1 MRSVLASLTVLLALG
16 TTGDR
21 TEPFELDSTH
31 STYPFVTRLTGVF
44 SERGNSL
51 VIDVATGSVGSQ
63 IPANLGKD
71 GVAEEISIGF
81 GLGRPDS
88 GSWSFDHETAP
99 QIVAPSLRPGE
110 RKRVGALHFVIS
122 GTDTVPLADRWLVAE
137 LRVRQHLPGVQA
149 GFLNSYAC
157 AEDNLRGPTDSSR
170 HRASQ
175 MRENYSHIC

>member
-31 STYPFVTRLTGVF
+31 STYP
-44 SERGNSL
+44 
-51 VIDVATGSVGSQ
+51 
-63 IPANLGKD
+63 
-71 GVAEEISIGF
+71 
-81 GLGRPDS
+81 GRPDS

>member
-110 RKRVGALHFVIS
+110 RSEEHTSELQS
-122 GTDTVPLADRWLVAE
+122 PMYLVC
-137 LRVRQHLPGVQA
+137 R
-149 GFLNSYAC
+149 
-157 AEDNLRGPTDSSR
+157 
-170 HRASQ
+170 
-175 MRENYSHIC
+175 

>member
-1 MRSVLASLTVLLALG
+1 MRSLLTSFTVLLALG

-44 SERGNSL
+44 SERGDSL

-63 IPANLGKD
+63 IPASVGKD
-71 GVAEEISIGF
+71 GVAEEISIAF

-88 GSWSFDHETAP
+88 GSWSFDHETT
-99 QIVAPSLRPGE
+99 QQLVAPRLRPGE
-110 RKRVGALHFVIS
+110 RKQVPALHFVIS